1 MRNILKKI
9 IFLIFFEFFT
19 KTVLKTLL
27 RGRETVRKNYGI
39 VFEKF
44 PKIMFFLTSAC
55 PSIHHPPSTTIHH
68 HPPPSIRQYKLA
80 RRLVPRRRP
89 IRTADRKIIFNNSM
103 RARQMSSDSCF
114 SRPVSTQ
121 SASHTLFLQDNF
133 YSHNY
138 YKYRKI

>member
-27 RGRETVRKNYGI
+27 RGGETVRKNYGI

-44 PKIMFFLTSAC
+44 PKIMFFFDFRV
-55 PSIHHPPSTTIHH
+55 PVHPPSTTIHH
-68 HPPPSIRQYKLA
+68 PIRQYKLA
-80 RRLVPRRRP
+80 LAWDPGGGLSGRL
-89 IRTADRKIIFNNSM
+89 IEKLYLINNSM

-138 YKYRKI
+138 

>member
-1 MRNILKKI
+1 MGPHR
-9 IFLIFFEFFT
+9 
-19 KTVLKTLL
+19 
-27 RGRETVRKNYGI
+27 R
-39 VFEKF
+39 
-44 PKIMFFLTSAC
+44 
-55 PSIHHPPSTTIHH
+55 TTYVG
-68 HPPPSIRQYKLA
+68 PPPGDKLA
-80 RRLVPRRRP
+80 LAWDPGGGLSGRL
-89 IRTADRKIIFNNSM
+89 IEKLYLINNSM